1 MYEDKLIRRII
12 DRGHKVD
19 LSYPWEKWIEEEYS
33 EPMPLE
39 SLIGVD

>member
-1 MYEDKLIRRII
+1 MYEDKLVRKII
-12 DRGHKVD
+12 DGGHEVN

-39 SLIGVD
+39 SLIGAE